1 MVKKVSDFYLMN
13 NFKWDTIGH
22 YSSSLV
28 DKVIDNICD
37 LSFRKTAANI
47 EKLSNQSI
55 SHTVVWDVV
64 KKVGKTIENKD
75 INKMNNYNQG
85 ESNATRECKVVFQEM
100 DGLWIS
106 MQGKDRSQS
115 GKSRKRKSN

>member
-1 MVKKVSDFYLMN
+1 MN

-75 INKMNNYNQG
+75 INKMNNYNQDELNG
-85 ESNATRECKVVFQEM
+85 TRECKVVFQEM

-115 GKSRKRKSN
+115 GKSRKSKSN